1 MCCHPVPHSCME
13 KIYMSTCRNLLL
25 LPPLCRYTGCHVPV
39 GADWRQHLH
48 ISINISIARKWHI
61 RMRAAIRRMR
71 ARRAC
76 RPVTIY
82 GKEEEKRRKRPKAD
96 RRSEFSQALL
106 SFTKNIVCPKL
117 CSERNRLFSSSQKT
131 CFAQSF
137 AQKETGPSFA
147 QSRPPG
153 WIHPGFSAS
162 NSFLDALSFLS
173 SAKRRSS
180 GKVSP
185 ALLTETDV
193 SCDGPMPLTGY
204 LSRAVILIDSDDR
217 DMASASWRRREGS
230 KEVLTTRKRGRN
242 RERRGT

>member
-147 QSRPPG
+147 QSRPPHQAG
-153 WIHPGFSAS
+153 RPSANS
-162 NSFLDALSFLS
+162 NQKNMTIANNKPPSNASMIS
-173 SAKRRSS
+173 CGGARARS
-180 GKVSP
+180 
-185 ALLTETDV
+185 EQQDDTDEYRYKIYRLYFATANLV
-193 SCDGPMPLTGY
+193 
-204 LSRAVILIDSDDR
+204 
-217 DMASASWRRREGS
+217 
-230 KEVLTTRKRGRN
+230 
-242 RERRGT
+242 